1 MNTTSSLTISIDSER
16 LQASLAEFAQVG
28 ATPGGGV
35 TRLAMSEEDRQARD
49 LLRQH
54 MTEAGLAVRVD
65 DIGNITGRRNG
76 KEAGPAVLLGSHL
89 DTVERGGRYDGALGV
104 LGALEVVRTLNDHDL
119 ATHLPIEVVNWTDEE
134 GARFQPANMASG
146 IMAGAFTPHDFYERR
161 DREGVRFLDEL
172 QRHGYL
178 GEIGRRPGPAA
189 AYLELHIEQGPA
201 LEAAGLPVGV
211 VEGVVGIIWSRVTI
225 AGQANHVG
233 TTPMT
238 LRHDALAAAAH
249 LIAAV
254 EALDGETPGAV
265 ASVGKLT
272 LEPNN
277 PGVIPG
283 RVECI
288 VDFCH
293 QDEAILETM
302 TAAFQRV
309 TDNLSRD
316 RGVAIT
322 IERLWTS
329 SPAPFPASMVDLVAD
344 ACQQAGVPA
353 MRLWSGAGHD
363 AMYMQR
369 ACPTGM
375 IFVRSAGGLSHSEAE
390 YSTPDDLAAGTNV
403 LLQATLQLA
412 EPG

>member
-1 MNTTSSLTISIDSER
+1 MTEPLHINQDR
-16 LQASLAEFAQVG
+16 LQASLTEFAAIG

-49 LLRQH
+49 LLRQR
-54 MTEAGLAVRVD
+54 MSEAGLTVRID
-65 DIGNITGRRNG
+65 DLGNITGRRDG
-76 KEAGPAVLLGSHL
+76 TEPGPAVILGSHL

-104 LGALEVVRTLNDHDL
+104 LGALEVVRTLNDHGL
-119 ATHLPIEVVNWTDEE
+119 STRLPIEVVNWTDEE

-146 IMAGAFTPHDFYERR
+146 IMAGAFTPDELYERR
-161 DREGVRFLDEL
+161 DRDGIRFLDEL
-172 QRHGYL
+172 RRHGYL
-178 GEIGRRPGPAA
+178 GEIANRPGPAT

-211 VEGVVGIIWSRVTI
+211 VEGVVGIIWSKVTI

-238 LRHDALAAAAH
+238 LRHDALAAAAQ

-254 EALDGETPGAV
+254 ETLGRETPGAV
-265 ASVGKLT
+265 ATVGRLS
-272 LEPNN
+272 LQPNN

-283 RVECI
+283 LVECI

-293 QDEAILETM
+293 QDEATLEALATRLLRI
-302 TAAFQRV
+302 ADDLDAQ
-309 TDNLSRD
+309 
-316 RGVAIT
+316 RGVTMT
-322 IERLWTS
+322 IERIWTS
-329 SPAPFPASMVDLVAD
+329 QPAPFPASTVDLVAD
-344 ACQQAGVPA
+344 ACQLAGYPA

-369 ACPTGM
+369 VCPTGM
-375 IFVRSAGGLSHSEAE
+375 IFVRSKGGLSHSEAE

-403 LLQATLQLA
+403 LFRATLVIA
-412 EPG
+412 EAI